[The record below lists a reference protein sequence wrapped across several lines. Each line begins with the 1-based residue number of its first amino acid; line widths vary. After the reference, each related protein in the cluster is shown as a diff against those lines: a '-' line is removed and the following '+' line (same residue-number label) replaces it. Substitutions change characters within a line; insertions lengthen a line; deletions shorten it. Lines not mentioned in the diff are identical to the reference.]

1 MGTAVNAVFL
11 ITGGYALRLAL
22 MWSEFRG
29 RIADRVELSTPMN
42 SWKRVVEG
50 YFLEKHGINP
60 YSGDI
65 LHEPYLSLRFYSLLL
80 TFLRSNGLV
89 HLFIVVDLLTGLIL
103 YAASKKC
110 VQILLH
116 QDRSLSK
123 AQSSRK
129 LVLTIA
135 TARQIPTL
143 VLTVYCLSPFNILSC
158 VSQNTSIFDNLLH
171 TLSLLAMVY
180 GAWPLS
186 TVTLALLTSR
196 CLHTVILVVPAVL
209 FIRHRTP
216 CILFLSAY
224 TAILAQLM
232 SFNSDSHISAYY
244 FQLAVT
250 DLTPNVGLFWY
261 FFTELFDHF
270 RWFFLC
276 VFHLN
281 VFIYVAPLAIKLR
294 KDPLLLY
301 WTLIVTVSVF
311 KPYPSL
317 ADFAFYSSLLPIF
330 RHLFDLMRQVIVVF
344 TAIALCLVLTPIMW
358 QQWIFAYSGNANF
371 YFAMTLLYNVAQV
384 FLLTDLLVS
393 DMKRKFYLQH
403 GDAKEFEAK
412 KLKLTLE

>member
-1 MGTAVNAVFL
+1 M
-11 ITGGYALRLAL
+11 
-22 MWSEFRG
+22 
-29 RIADRVELSTPMN
+29 
-42 SWKRVVEG
+42 
-50 YFLEKHGINP
+50 
-60 YSGDI
+60 
-65 LHEPYLSLRFYSLLL
+65 
-80 TFLRSNGLV
+80 
-89 HLFIVVDLLTGLIL
+89 DLLTGVIL

-129 LVLTIA
+129 LVLTIPV
-135 TARQIPTL
+135 ARQIPL
-143 VLTVYCLSPFNILSC
+143 FVLTVYCLSPFNILSC
-158 VSQNTSIFDNLLH
+158 VSQNTSVFDNFLH
-171 TLSLLAMVY
+171 TLSLFAMVY
-180 GAWPLS
+180 GVWPLS

-196 CLHTVILVVPAVL
+196 CLHTVILVVPAMM

-216 CILFLSAY
+216 CLLFISAY
-224 TAILAQLM
+224 IAILAQLI

-261 FFTELFDHF
+261 FFTELFEHF

-281 VFIYVAPLAIKLR
+281 VLIYVLPLSIRLR

-301 WTLIVTVSVF
+301 WSLLLIVSVF

-317 ADFAFYSSLLPIF
+317 ADFALYSSLLPIF
-330 RHLFDLMRQVIVVF
+330 RHLFDLMRQAVIVF
-344 TAIALCLVLTPIMW
+344 AAIAVSCVLAPIMW
-358 QQWIFAYSGNANF
+358 HQWLFAYSGNANF
-371 YFAMTLLYNVAQV
+371 YFAITLVYNVSQV
-384 FLLTDLLVS
+384 FLLTDMLVS

-403 GDAKEFEAK
+403 GDPKEFEAK
-412 KLKLTLE
+412 KQKLTLE